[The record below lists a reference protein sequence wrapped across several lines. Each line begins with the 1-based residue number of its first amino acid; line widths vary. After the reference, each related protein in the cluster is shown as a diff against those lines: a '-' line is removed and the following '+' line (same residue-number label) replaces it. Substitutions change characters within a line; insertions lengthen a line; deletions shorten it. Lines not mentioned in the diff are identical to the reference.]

1 MAAGCSSTSTAP
13 PAPAPA
19 QSATPVQAATHVDT
33 GIKVYGNCTTPSVEP
48 TEIVLACAD
57 GGALVNGLRW
67 TSWTAA
73 SATAVGTLVYND
85 CSPNCAE
92 GHQHDVPGTRV
103 TLTAPVRGAGGRTVW
118 SRVQEKPEPPGY
130 QTGPL
135 HGAPQPLPT
144 RPA

>member
-1 MAAGCSSTSTAP
+1 MEV
-13 PAPAPA
+13 
-19 QSATPVQAATHVDT
+19 PVRRQQRGLKFEGELLWV
-33 GIKVYGNCTTPSVEP
+33 GVGVQFPCF
-48 TEIVLACAD
+48 LRAD

-85 CSPNCAE
+85 CSPDCAE
-92 GHQHDVPGTRV
+92 GHQHDVPGARV
-103 TLTAPVRGAGGRTVW
+103 TLTAPVRGAGGQTVW